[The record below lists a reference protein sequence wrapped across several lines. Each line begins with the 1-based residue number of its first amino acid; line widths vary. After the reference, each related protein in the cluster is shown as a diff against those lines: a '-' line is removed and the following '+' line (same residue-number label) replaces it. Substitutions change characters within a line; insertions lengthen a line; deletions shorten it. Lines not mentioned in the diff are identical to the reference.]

1 MLFPD
6 TSSPQ
11 SMLKEKEN
19 MLNLRKRKVAH
30 SLIKEDIERVLDEN
44 TPFAISESFRMLHT
58 NVLYLPIEDKCRK
71 IAVTSPI
78 SGEGKSYISVNLSIT
93 LANNSNK
100 KILLIDMD
108 MRVPRIRKLLKNK
121 LIDPSKTGGL
131 SEYLAGID
139 ETPNIQKTTVE
150 NLDVLLSGMETS
162 NPIGLINSSRM
173 STIINELSQKYD
185 YIIFDTPPINI
196 VTDALLILDKV
207 NGYILSCRANYSN
220 VNVLNGAIESI
231 KSVGGEVFGVVLT
244 EANSKN
250 YSKSKYRYSK
260 GNYT

>member
-1 MLFPD
+1 MFR
-6 TSSPQ
+6 
-11 SMLKEKEN
+11 
-19 MLNLRKRKVAH
+19 LRKRKVAH
-30 SLIKEDIERVLDEN
+30 SLVKEDVQRILNED

-58 NVLYLPIEDKCRK
+58 NVLYLPIEDKCKK
-71 IAVTSPI
+71 IAITSPI

-93 LANNSNK
+93 LATNSNK

-108 MRVPRIRKLLKNK
+108 MRVPRTRKLLRDR
-121 LIDPSKTGGL
+121 LLDPEQANGL

-139 ETPNIQKTTVE
+139 ESPCISKTNID
-150 NLDVLLSGMETS
+150 NFDVLLSGMETS

-173 STIINELSQKYD
+173 NSLINQLSEKYD
-185 YIIFDTPPINI
+185 YIIFDTPPTNI

-207 NGYILSCRANYSN
+207 NGYILTSRANYSN
-220 VNVLNGAIESI
+220 VNVLNATIESI

-244 EANSKN
+244 GANSKN

>member
-1 MLFPD
+1 MLR
-6 TSSPQ
+6 
-11 SMLKEKEN
+11 
-19 MLNLRKRKVAH
+19 LRKRKVPH
-30 SLIKEDIERVLDEN
+30 SLIKEDVQRVLNEN

-58 NVLYLPIEDKCRK
+58 NVLYLPIEDKCKK
-71 IAVTSPI
+71 IAITSPV

-93 LANNSNK
+93 IANNSNK
-100 KILLIDMD
+100 KILLVDMD
-108 MRVPRIRKLLKNK
+108 MRVPRIRKLLQNV
-121 LIDPSKTGGL
+121 LLTPVQTNGL

-139 ETPNIQKTTVE
+139 DTPNILKTNLD

-173 STIINELSQKYD
+173 STMINELSGKYD

-207 NGYILSCRANYSN
+207 NGYIISTRVNYSN
-220 VNVLNGAIESI
+220 VNVINGAIDSI
-231 KSVGGEVFGVVLT
+231 KNVGGEVFGVVLT

-250 YSKSKYRYSK
+250 YSKYKYRYSK